1 MNIKELNEAIAQI
14 LNESKLLAYHG
25 SQNKNFKLKNCPIYL
40 TSDKEEAVEYAKGS
54 NFDYDLS
61 KKDVPTVY
69 TLEVTMNNPK
79 IITTED
85 EYYEYMD
92 ISNYTYWEDGSNGE
106 LGGIGDELVADGF
119 DGVIYK
125 PDGESFEYYLPFN
138 AMKQCKI
145 TEKEII

>member
-25 SQNKNFKLKNCPIYL
+25 SQYKNLKLNNCPIYL

-85 EYYEYMD
+85 EYYEYM
-92 ISNYTYWEDGSNGE
+92 N
-106 LGGIGDELVADGF
+106 
-119 DGVIYK
+119 
-125 PDGESFEYYLPFN
+125 
-138 AMKQCKI
+138 
-145 TEKEII
+145 